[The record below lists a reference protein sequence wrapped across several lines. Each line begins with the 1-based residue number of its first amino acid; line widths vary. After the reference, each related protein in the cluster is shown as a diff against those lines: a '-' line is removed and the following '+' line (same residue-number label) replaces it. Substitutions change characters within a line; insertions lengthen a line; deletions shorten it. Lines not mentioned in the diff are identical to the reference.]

1 MEATEINTKLL
12 ERLSDYVDDKYTGDV
27 LVISVF
33 ENIRF
38 AEDRT
43 ELEKVLG
50 PKAKKKVF
58 IKDSHIENECFWNY
72 PTVIKGAFFH
82 EEVSHLFNRVKTQ
95 NR

>member
-43 ELEKVLG
+43 ELEKYWSQ
-50 PKAKKKVF
+50 KQRKKY
-58 IKDSHIENECFWNY
+58 ISIDWN
-72 PTVIKGAFFH
+72 
-82 EEVSHLFNRVKTQ
+82 
-95 NR
+95 

>member
-12 ERLSDYVDDKYTGDV
+12 ERLSDYVDDEYTGDV

-50 PKAKKKVF
+50 PKAKKKY
-58 IKDSHIENECFWNY
+58 ISIDWNQCT
-72 PTVIKGAFFH
+72 PLQVRGIGKNNKSELSINPIRGFL
-82 EEVSHLFNRVKTQ
+82 LF
-95 NR
+95 

>member
-12 ERLSDYVDDKYTGDV
+12 ERLSDYVDDEYTGDV

-50 PKAKKKVF
+50 PKAKKK
-58 IKDSHIENECFWNY
+58 IY
-72 PTVIKGAFFH
+72 
-82 EEVSHLFNRVKTQ
+82 FNRYRLIISVNQKMKCIKI
-95 NR
+95 NIVLCLIREKSLI

>member
-12 ERLSDYVDDKYTGDV
+12 ERLSDYVDDEYTGDV

-43 ELEKVLG
+43 ELKKVLG
-50 PKAKKKVF
+50 PKAKKKNIF
-58 IKDSHIENECFWNY
+58 
-72 PTVIKGAFFH
+72 
-82 EEVSHLFNRVKTQ
+82 Q
-95 NR
+95 

>member
-12 ERLSDYVDDKYTGDV
+12 ERLYDYVDDKYTGDV

-50 PKAKKKVF
+50 PKAKKK
-58 IKDSHIENECFWNY
+58 IY
-72 PTVIKGAFFH
+72 
-82 EEVSHLFNRVKTQ
+82 FNRLELVHPLIGQ
-95 NR
+95 GYW

>member
-50 PKAKKKVF
+50 PKAKKK
-58 IKDSHIENECFWNY
+58 IY
-72 PTVIKGAFFH
+72 
-82 EEVSHLFNRVKTQ
+82 FNRLELVHPPIGQ
-95 NR
+95 GYW

>member
-12 ERLSDYVDDKYTGDV
+12 ERLSDYLDDKYTGDV

-50 PKAKKKVF
+50 PKAK
-58 IKDSHIENECFWNY
+58 
-72 PTVIKGAFFH
+72 
-82 EEVSHLFNRVKTQ
+82 
-95 NR
+95 